1 MQPQRT
7 SSPPGLADYGL
18 LVLLG
23 LIWGA
28 SFTFIKI
35 AVSSVPAV
43 PTTLMRMAVTVV
55 LMIGLLVW
63 LGQRLPPRG
72 RTWYFVA
79 LSAFLGNT
87 LPFLLIA
94 WGEEKVDSA
103 LAAIL
108 MAPSPLA
115 AAVLAHF
122 FTADEK
128 LNRHKIAG
136 IAMGVIGI
144 VVLMGV
150 DTLSRLGANTWHQLA
165 ILAAGVCYGANVV
178 VNRGLTGG
186 SAMGNVAAVMFV
198 SMALLAP
205 LGLLPGVWTFTPT
218 TASLTAIVT
227 LAILSTSIGTLIMLA
242 IVRRQ
247 GAAFTAQVN
256 FLVPLF
262 GVLIGA
268 VMLSERPTAR
278 AIAGLALILAG
289 VALARRGAGMRQA
302 AAAAPTAAEV
312 PVGQSTPRPL

>member
-1 MQPQRT
+1 MQPSSAQT
-7 SSPPGLADYGL
+7 SHAQGPPGLADFGL
-18 LVLLG
+18 LLLLG

-35 AVSSVPAV
+35 AVSSVPAI
-43 PTTLMRMAVTVV
+43 PTTLLRLTVTIV
-55 LMIGLLVW
+55 LMAGMLAW
-63 LGQRLPPRG
+63 LGHRLPAWG
-72 RTWYFVA
+72 GTWRFVA
-79 LSAFLGNT
+79 LSALIGNS

-108 MAPSPLA
+108 MSPGPLA

-128 LNRHKIAG
+128 LNRHKVAG
-136 IAMGVIGI
+136 IAMGVVGI
-144 VVLMGV
+144 VVLMGF
-150 DTLSRLGANTWHQLA
+150 DTLTRLGDNALHQLA
-165 ILAAGVCYGANVV
+165 ILGAGVCYGANVV
-178 VNRGLTGG
+178 ITRGLTGG
-186 SAMGNVAAVMFV
+186 SALGNVAAVMFV

-205 LGLLPGVWTFTPT
+205 LGLIPGTWQFTPT
-218 TASLTAIVT
+218 NASLAAIVT
-227 LAILSTSIGTLIMLA
+227 LALFSTIIGTVLMLS

-268 VMLSERPTAR
+268 VMLAERPSAH

-289 VALARRGAGMRQA
+289 VAVARRGAGMRRA
-302 AAAAPTAAEV
+302 
-312 PVGQSTPRPL
+312 

>member
-1 MQPQRT
+1 MQSQHTNLPP
-7 SSPPGLADYGL
+7 SPADYGL
-18 LVLLG
+18 LLLLG

-35 AVSSVPAV
+35 AVSSVPAI
-43 PTTLMRMAVTVV
+43 PMTILRMIVTIALIV
-55 LMIGLLVW
+55 GLLLW
-63 LGQRLPPRG
+63 LGQRLPAWG
-72 RTWYFVA
+72 RTWRFVA
-79 LSAFLGNT
+79 MSALLGNT

-94 WGEEKVDSA
+94 WGEERVDSA

-128 LNRHKIAG
+128 LNRHKLAG

-144 VVLMGV
+144 VVLMGL
-150 DTLSRLGANTWHQLA
+150 DTLSRLGTNAWHQLA

-186 SAMGNVAAVMFV
+186 SAMGNVGAVMFV
-198 SMALLAP
+198 SMVLLAP
-205 LGLLPGVWTFTPT
+205 LGMMPGVWTFTPSN
-218 TASLTAIVT
+218 ASLAAIVT
-227 LAILSTSIGTLIMLA
+227 LAVLSTTFGTLLMLT

-268 VMLSERPTAR
+268 VILAERPTVR
-278 AIAGLALILAG
+278 AMAGLALILAG
-289 VALARRGAGMRQA
+289 VALARRGSGMRLVP
-302 AAAAPTAAEV
+302 AAPATRDA
-312 PVGQSTPRPL
+312 